1 MSSVWQS
8 NNLLKKW
15 EKKNQKILVQ
25 SDFTYDLGDPL
36 SDPLIEAISK
46 DIGVKKEFIYL
57 GAGSCQLIS
66 GIMSIPCWD
75 KVYLS
80 QIEFGLYERAAEI
93 YGKTLLRIKGMHIVD
108 FMKNIKKI
116 KSTEK
121 DLLCISSPRWFTGEM
136 FSENQVMELLKT
148 FKGTIMIDEAY
159 VDYSNNETGMM
170 KLCLENNRIIVTRS
184 YSKKFLASGLRTG
197 YLITTKNIAGLRT
210 TIIPTHSV
218 SSYSANFFIKLLS
231 DDKILKSFYETRQYM
246 KKNRDLIFDEFCK
259 NKKIKVI
266 KSNANFITLI
276 FNSVL
281 DFENVYS
288 VLKDYAGIQRFERE
302 CLFIKIW
309 VNNETFSKLLIE
321 KIKEVLK

>member
-8 NNLLKKW
+8 NDLLRKW
-15 EKKNQKILVQ
+15 EKKNQKHFVQ
-25 SDFTYDLGDPL
+25 GDFTYDLSEPL
-36 SDPLIEAISK
+36 SDPLIEAISR
-46 DIGVKKEFIYL
+46 DIGVEKKYIYL

-66 GIMSIPCWD
+66 GIMSIPCWN

-80 QIEFGLYERAAEI
+80 EIEFGLYERAAEI
-93 YGKTLLRIKGMHIVD
+93 YKQTLLRIKGMHIAD
-108 FMKNIKKI
+108 FMNNIKKI

-136 FSENQVMELLKT
+136 FSENQVKELLKV

-159 VDYSNNETGMM
+159 VDYSSNETGMI
-170 KLCLENNRIIVTRS
+170 KLCLENNRIIITRS

-231 DDKILKSFYETRQYM
+231 DNKILKSFYETRQYM
-246 KKNRDLIFDEFCK
+246 KKNRDLIFNAFCK
-259 NKKIKVI
+259 NKRIKVI

-276 FNSVL
+276 FNNTV

-288 VLKDYAGIQRFERE
+288 VLKDYSGIQRFEKE

-309 VNNETFSKLLIE
+309 VNNEVFSKLLIE
-321 KIKEVLK
+321 KISEVLK